1 MYYFICLCL
10 CVVFNAQRI
19 SENPLRNIVFP
30 EYCGDQSSI
39 PQDKI
44 CDVYITI
51 PSNAIIYQRNIE
63 GECIISVHVCMYVPI
78 CKIICAYIPLSTYI
92 LMYCITHS
100 CYNPEK
106 NEEESIDE

>member
-1 MYYFICLCL
+1 VYI
-10 CVVFNAQRI
+10 VFNAQRI

-51 PSNAIIYQRNIE
+51 PSDAIIYQRNIE
-63 GECIISVHVCMYVPI
+63 GNCIISVHVCMYIPI
-78 CKIICAYIPLSTYI
+78 CKIICTAVRTYIPIRIYLI
-92 LMYCITHS
+92 LMYC
-100 CYNPEK
+100 
-106 NEEESIDE
+106 